1 MQLVILGDYSQL
13 VSYNDTRNMLI
24 NSRELISQL
33 VCLRHTRR
41 SYVYDILHNPQLVL
55 LCNTRKDTG
64 SSGKLTSPLIETRQL
79 TFGSYRWLSAVY
91 THIVSSTKRLC
102 SHTTEVSQP
111 FKPMQHLEPKPNT
124 KEQVRSYLL
133 LQRITQLPF
142 VEEVLAHP
150 TVKHVGFAKDSRL
163 LTTAGSS
170 CDENTLVF

>member
-13 VSYNDTRNMLI
+13 VSLYDTRNMLI

-91 THIVSSTKRLC
+91 THIVFFAWRRKLC

-111 FKPMQHLEPKPNT
+111 KNKRIPRTND
-124 KEQVRSYLL
+124 VRSCSPNGKACWFR
-133 LQRITQLPF
+133 QRQSSPD
-142 VEEVLAHP
+142 
-150 TVKHVGFAKDSRL
+150 DSRL
-163 LTTAGSS
+163 VL
-170 CDENTLVF
+170 